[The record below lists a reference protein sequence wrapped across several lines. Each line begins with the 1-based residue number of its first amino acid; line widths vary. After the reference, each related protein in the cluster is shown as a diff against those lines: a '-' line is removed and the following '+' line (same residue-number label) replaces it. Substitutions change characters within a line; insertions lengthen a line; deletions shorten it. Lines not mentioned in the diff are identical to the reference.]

1 MSTLIKNI
9 RIITPYEV
17 LDGYSVVID
26 GVKII
31 NIDLEENIKADLIS
45 ETIDGEGKFLSPGF
59 IDIHNHGNSGYDFMD
74 GTEEAIDKIGQFH
87 LMNGVTSYL
96 GTVLTSSYDDICNA
110 VQNIANYK
118 NKDYLSQ
125 LLGIHLEGPFLSV
138 QKKGAQPEMH
148 IKEPELEF
156 IKKIKNIS
164 LNKLKMVSIAPEKRG
179 AVEIIDYLKL
189 NNITV
194 AMAHSNATYDE
205 AKNGINH
212 GATVTTHLF
221 NGMRDFNHREPGII
235 GASLLDD
242 RVYCEIIYDRI
253 HLHDGAVLI
262 ALKTKGADN
271 IISVSD
277 AMRASGL
284 EDGMYE
290 LGGQRVT
297 VNMGAARLESGNLAG
312 STLNLRNAVYNM
324 VHFLNI
330 PMQDAVKMAT
340 LSPAKAIGVDSN
352 KGSIEIGKDA
362 DLLFLDNDINILSVM
377 VGGHLID
384 IYNRKK

>member
-9 RIITPYEV
+9 RLITPYEV
-17 LDGYSVVID
+17 LNGYGVVID
-26 GVKII
+26 GRKII
-31 NIDLEENIKADLIS
+31 NIDLEKNMNADLIN

-87 LMNGVTSYL
+87 LQNGVTSYL
-96 GTVLTSSYDDICNA
+96 GTVLTSKYDDIFNA
-110 VQNIANYK
+110 VHNIANYI
-118 NKDYLSQ
+118 NKGNLSEI
-125 LLGIHLEGPFLSV
+125 LGIHLEGPFFSV
-138 QKKGAQPEMH
+138 LKKGAQPEEY

-164 LNKLKMVSIAPEKRG
+164 LNKLKMVSIAPEKNG
-179 AVEIIDYLKL
+179 ATEIIDYLKF

-212 GATVTTHLF
+212 GASVTTHLY

-235 GASLLDD
+235 GASLTDD

-262 ALKTKGADN
+262 ALKTKGTDK
-271 IISVSD
+271 IILVSD

-284 EDGMYE
+284 EDGVYE
-290 LGGQRVT
+290 LGGQKVIVT
-297 VNMGAARLESGNLAG
+297 KGAARLESGNLAG
-312 STLNLRNAVYNM
+312 STLNIRNAVYNM

-330 PMQDAVKMAT
+330 SIQDAVKMAS
-340 LSPAKAIGVDSN
+340 LSPAMAIGADAN

-362 DLLFLDNDINILSVM
+362 DLLFLDSDINIYSVM
-377 VGGHLID
+377 VGGKLI
-384 IYNRKK
+384 NTSNM